1 MKKVIISLC
10 CLVTLLTGCALF
22 PLRADEEAT
31 IRTQDIEEES
41 DIVNANA
48 GTLVKPA
55 AVEEGEEAEEQ
66 NIKYCVSAVNIRDAA
81 SSNSRVVGM
90 LRTGD
95 KVSVISIDGEWVEIV
110 YEGQRGFV
118 YERFLG
124 TTRP

>member
-1 MKKVIISLC
+1 MKKAIISLC
-10 CLVTLLTGCALF
+10 CLMTLLTGCALF

-41 DIVNANA
+41 DIVNENA

-55 AVEEGEEAEEQ
+55 AVEEAEEQ
-66 NIKYCVSAVNIRDAA
+66 NVKYCISAVNIRDAA